1 MGIDTARAGFVS
13 ETEGLGYLNVK
24 AVCEHVMNELRHIWQ
39 VNMKLFQLEE
49 ARAVC

>member
-1 MGIDTARAGFVS
+1 MIL
-13 ETEGLGYLNVK
+13 LGRVLCLKLKDLVDLNVK
-24 AVCEHVMNELRHIWQ
+24 AVCEHVVNELRHIWQ